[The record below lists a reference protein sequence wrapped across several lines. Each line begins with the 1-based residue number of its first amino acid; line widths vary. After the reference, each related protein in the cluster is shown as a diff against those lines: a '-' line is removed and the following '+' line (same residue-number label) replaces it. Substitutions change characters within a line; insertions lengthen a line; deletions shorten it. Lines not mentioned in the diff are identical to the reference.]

1 MGRVAY
7 RPHLFRDK
15 AMKRALQDLGFTHSL
30 SLDLGYL
37 VPIAAIDV
45 LPGDTFIGR
54 CRALARMAPLA
65 KPMMHPVDI
74 RVHYWYV
81 PNRIIWED
89 WEDFIVGNEAAVTY
103 PTIAPADAASA
114 VLYDHMGAEPVGSFA
129 YDALPIR
136 AYNLIFNEF
145 YRDQDLVTA
154 RDISLASGVDATTQ
168 HDMAQIAWGKDYFT
182 TSRANPQQG
191 AAVEV
196 GFSAGDAPIT
206 GFGKQSQTFGGV
218 NQDVYE
224 TDGTGTVQYA
234 AAAQVSNVNANTIFH
249 VEEDPNNSGFP
260 NIRADLSQ
268 ATGGIDINELRDAIS
283 MQRIAEA
290 REFFGSRY
298 VDYLRY
304 YGVNPRDGRL
314 DRPEYIGGGRQQ
326 LSVSE
331 VLATADSGTATV
343 GDLFGHG
350 IAGVRSRRYKKMF
363 EEHGWFI
370 GVMSV
375 RPKGVYQNGIP
386 KRFLRRD
393 PEDFW
398 HRELELLPWQ
408 SVSEV
413 EIFGGGTQS
422 NVFGYAPRY
431 EEYRETMSYVSG
443 TLRGGTEEDWTLARE
458 FAAAPTLNDTF
469 VTCAPSDRVYQD
481 TNQPEL
487 IVTTT
492 QDIMAKRL
500 VSASPRMS
508 NRAGI

>member
-1 MGRVAY
+1 
-7 RPHLFRDK
+7 
-15 AMKRALQDLGFTHSL
+15 MKRALQDLSFTHTT

-37 VPIAAIDV
+37 VPICALDV
-45 LPGDTFIGR
+45 LPGDTFMGAA
-54 CRALARMAPLA
+54 RALARMAPLA

-81 PNRIIWED
+81 PNRIIWDD
-89 WEDFIVGNEAAVTY
+89 WEDFIVGNEGAVTY
-103 PTIAPADAASA
+103 PTISPGSAANA
-114 VLYDHMGAEPVGSFA
+114 ALYDRMGAEPITGVA

-154 RDISLASGVDATTQ
+154 RALSTASGADSTTES
-168 HDMAQIAWGKDYFT
+168 DLARIAWGKDYFT
-182 TSRANPQQG
+182 SARANPQQG
-191 AAVEV
+191 SAVEV
-196 GFSAGDAPIT
+196 GFSAGQADVLGIGIRNAGSAQSKSNTLQSDDSASSVT
-206 GFGKQSQTFGGV
+206 GWENSDNTSPGSGEADFIIAQ
-218 NQDVYE
+218 
-224 TDGTGTVQYA
+224 GTAGYPD
-234 AAAQVSNVNANTIFH
+234 IY
-249 VEEDPNNSGFP
+249 
-260 NIRADLSQ
+260 ADLSS

-283 MQRIAEA
+283 LQRIAEA

-326 LSVSE
+326 LSISE
-331 VLATADSGTATV
+331 VLSTSDAGTSNV

-350 IAGVRSRRYKKMF
+350 IAGVRSRRFKKMF

-393 PEDFW
+393 PTDFW

-408 SVSEV
+408 EV
-413 EIFGGGTQS
+413 NELEIFGAGSSS

-458 FAAAPTLNDTF
+458 FGSAPTLNSDF
-469 VTCAPSDRVYQD
+469 VTCSPSDRVYLD
-481 TNQPEL
+481 SNQPEL
-487 IVTTT
+487 IITTT